1 MGQKSEAVDEIISNI
16 ARREENVGGGEHGDD
31 ESMEGRGLIRGEENG
46 EGKDG
51 GDGSSR
57 SEGQGDAKTSQNDDD
72 DSVRDHVC
80 GIRGGEDFEHLGRQV
95 ECLDLLV
102 HGMIAIAEEEE
113 RDGEEEERAEEKG
126 QDQESEFL
134 SDGCR
139 AAWDMAKEAILRSAK
154 ECNGRGVRA
163 ECGGKIC
170 SLSRS
175 GKGRA
180 WAVEAAISWH
190 EQALSLAE
198 LLPGIGDAD
207 RIVASIAL
215 CR

>member
-57 SEGQGDAKTSQNDDD
+57 SEGQGDAKTSQNDDG
-72 DSVRDHVC
+72 SVCDHVC
-80 GIRGGEDFEHLGRQV
+80 GIRSEEDFEHLGRQV

-113 RDGEEEERAEEKG
+113 RDEEEEERAEEKG
-126 QDQESEFL
+126 KDFL

-139 AAWDMAKEAILRSAK
+139 AAWNMAKEAILRSAK
-154 ECNGRGVRA
+154 ECNDRGVRA
-163 ECGGKIC
+163 ECGGKVC

>member
-1 MGQKSEAVDEIISNI
+1 MGQWSEVVDETISNN
-16 ARREENVGGGEHGDD
+16 ARREENMGGGEHGDD
-31 ESMEGRGLIRGEENG
+31 ESMEG

-72 DSVRDHVC
+72 SVGDHVC
-80 GIRGGEDFEHLGRQV
+80 GNRSEEDFEHLGRHV

-102 HGMIAIAEEEE
+102 HGMIAIAKEEE
-113 RDGEEEERAEEKG
+113 RDEEEEERAEEKG
-126 QDQESEFL
+126 KDFL

-139 AAWDMAKEAILRSAK
+139 AAWNMAKEAILRSAK
-154 ECNGRGVRA
+154 ECNDRGVRA
-163 ECGGKIC
+163 ECGGKVC